1 MHIIGLA
8 GWSGSGK
15 TTLLVKLISYITE
28 LGYTVSTIKHAHH
41 NFEID
46 KVGTDSFVNRK
57 SGGSEVLIISS
68 KRWAK
73 INEISNRNELK
84 LNDLLQKIENSE
96 IVLVEGFKKENH
108 KKIEVVRTSET
119 KKKPLYSSLK
129 NVIALVSNEKL
140 NINIP
145 IFKYIEFEK
154 IANFIISI
162 KIK

>member
-1 MHIIGLA
+1 MIVIGIV
-8 GWSGSGK
+8 GWKNSGK
-15 TTLLVKLISYITE
+15 TRPIKELIKYFSSKKYK
-28 LGYTVSTIKHAHH
+28 VATIKHAHH

-46 KVGTDSFVNRK
+46 KVGTDSFVHRK
-57 SGGSEVLIISS
+57 SGASEVLISSS

-145 IFKYIEFEK
+145 IFKDSEFEK

>member
-1 MHIIGLA
+1 MIVIGIV
-8 GWSGSGK
+8 GWKNSGK
-15 TTLLVKLISYITE
+15 TRLIKE
-28 LGYTVSTIKHAHH
+28 LIKYFSSKKYKVATIKHAHH

-46 KVGTDSFVNRK
+46 KVGTDSFVHRK
-57 SGGSEVLIISS
+57 SGASEVLISSS

-84 LNDLLQKIENSE
+84 LNDLLQKIENSV

-145 IFKYIEFEK
+145 IFKDSEFEK

>member
-1 MHIIGLA
+1 MPANLSSKKYKVA
-8 GWSGSGK
+8 
-15 TTLLVKLISYITE
+15 
-28 LGYTVSTIKHAHH
+28 TIKHAHH

-46 KVGTDSFVNRK
+46 KVGTDSFVHRK
-57 SGGSEVLIISS
+57 SGASEVLISSS

-145 IFKYIEFEK
+145 IFKDSEFEK
-154 IANFIISI
+154 IANFIISLNP
-162 KIK
+162 K

>member
-1 MHIIGLA
+1 MIVIGIV
-8 GWSGSGK
+8 GWKNSGK
-15 TTLLVKLISYITE
+15 TRLIKE
-28 LGYTVSTIKHAHH
+28 LIKYFSSKKYKVATIKHAHH

-46 KVGTDSFVNRK
+46 KVGTDSFAHRK
-57 SGGSEVLIISS
+57 AGANEILISSS

-73 INEISNRNELK
+73 INEISYRNELK
-84 LNDLLQKIENSE
+84 LNDLLTKIENSE

-145 IFKYIEFEK
+145 IFKDSEFEK
-154 IANFIISI
+154 IAKFIISI
-162 KIK
+162 KNK

>member
-1 MHIIGLA
+1 MIVIGIV
-8 GWSGSGK
+8 GWKNSGK
-15 TTLLVKLISYITE
+15 TRLIKE
-28 LGYTVSTIKHAHH
+28 LIKYFSSKKYKVATIKHAHH

-46 KVGTDSFVNRK
+46 KVGTDSFAHRK
-57 SGGSEVLIISS
+57 SGASEVLISSS

-145 IFKYIEFEK
+145 IFKDSEFEK

>member
-1 MHIIGLA
+1 MIVIGIV
-8 GWSGSGK
+8 GWKNSGK
-15 TTLLVKLISYITE
+15 TRLIKE
-28 LGYTVSTIKHAHH
+28 LIKYFSSKKYKVATIKHAHH

-46 KVGTDSFVNRK
+46 KVGTDSFAHGK
-57 SGGSEVLIISS
+57 SGASEVLISSS

-145 IFKYIEFEK
+145 IFKDSEFEK

>member
-1 MHIIGLA
+1 MIVIGIV
-8 GWSGSGK
+8 GWKNSGK
-15 TTLLVKLISYITE
+15 TRLIKE
-28 LGYTVSTIKHAHH
+28 LIKYFSSKKYKVATIKHAHH

-46 KVGTDSFVNRK
+46 KVGTDSFVHRK
-57 SGGSEVLIISS
+57 SGASEVLISSS

-145 IFKYIEFEK
+145 IFKDSEFEK

>member
-1 MHIIGLA
+1 MIVIGIV
-8 GWSGSGK
+8 GCKNSGK
-15 TTLLVKLISYITE
+15 TRLIKE
-28 LGYTVSTIKHAHH
+28 LIKYFSSKKYKVATIKHAHH

-46 KVGTDSFVNRK
+46 KVGTDSFVHRK
-57 SGGSEVLIISS
+57 SGASEVLISSS

-145 IFKYIEFEK
+145 IFKDSEFEK
-154 IANFIISI
+154 IAKFIISI
-162 KIK
+162 KNK

>member
-1 MHIIGLA
+1 MIVIGIV
-8 GWSGSGK
+8 GWKNSGK
-15 TTLLVKLISYITE
+15 TRLIKE
-28 LGYTVSTIKHAHH
+28 LIKYFSSKKYKVATIKHAHH

-46 KVGTDSFVNRK
+46 KVGTDSFVHRK
-57 SGGSEVLIISS
+57 SGASEVLISSS

-108 KKIEVVRTSET
+108 KKIEVIRTSKT

-145 IFKYIEFEK
+145 IFKDSEYEK

>member
-1 MHIIGLA
+1 MIVIGIV
-8 GWSGSGK
+8 GWKNSGK
-15 TTLLVKLISYITE
+15 TRLIKE
-28 LGYTVSTIKHAHH
+28 LIKYFSSKKYKVATIKHAHH

-46 KVGTDSFVNRK
+46 KVGTDSFTHRK
-57 SGGSEVLIISS
+57 AGASEVLISSS

-73 INEISNRNELK
+73 INELSNRNELK
-84 LNDLLQKIENSE
+84 LNDLLKKIENSE

-108 KKIEVVRTSET
+108 KKIEVVRTAKT

-145 IFKYIEFEK
+145 IFK
-154 IANFIISI
+154 SI
-162 KIK
+162 NKPAWQI

>member
-1 MHIIGLA
+1 M
-8 GWSGSGK
+8 
-15 TTLLVKLISYITE
+15 
-28 LGYTVSTIKHAHH
+28 
-41 NFEID
+41 
-46 KVGTDSFVNRK
+46 
-57 SGGSEVLIISS
+57 
-68 KRWAK
+68 
-73 INEISNRNELK
+73 K

-108 KKIEVVRTSET
+108 KKIEVVRTSKT

-145 IFKYIEFEK
+145 IFKDSEFEK
-154 IANFIISI
+154 IANFIISL

>member
-1 MHIIGLA
+1 MIVIGIV
-8 GWSGSGK
+8 GWKNSGK
-15 TTLLVKLISYITE
+15 TRLIKE
-28 LGYTVSTIKHAHH
+28 LIKYFSSKKYKVATIKHAHH

-46 KVGTDSFVNRK
+46 KVGTDSFAHRK
-57 SGGSEVLIISS
+57 AGANEILISSS

-73 INEISNRNELK
+73 INEISYRNELK
-84 LNDLLQKIENSE
+84 LNDLLTKIENSE

-145 IFKYIEFEK
+145 IFKDSEFEK